1 MHHNKK
7 NNTVRVLGLLAAL
20 IASPAH
26 AQLSVYCASSLPRLT
41 MIPAEVAKTPTSK

>member
-7 NNTVRVLGLLAAL
+7 NNTVRVLGLLTAL

-26 AQLSVYCASSLPRLT
+26 AQLSVYCACSLSSLT
-41 MIPAEVAKTPTSK
+41 MIPAEVAKAATSK